1 MCRCQVTGLPNR
13 QSGIIRVGGDMCC
26 CHVCLNFCNRSSNWT
41 SRSSVQVNGGVR
53 RCLKT
58 PARP

>member
-1 MCRCQVTGLPNR
+1 MEASSDV
-13 QSGIIRVGGDMCC
+13 CC
-26 CHVCLNFCNRSSNWT
+26 CLNFCNRLSNWT

-58 PARP
+58 PACPYRVAGLDCQVMCAVNAGCL